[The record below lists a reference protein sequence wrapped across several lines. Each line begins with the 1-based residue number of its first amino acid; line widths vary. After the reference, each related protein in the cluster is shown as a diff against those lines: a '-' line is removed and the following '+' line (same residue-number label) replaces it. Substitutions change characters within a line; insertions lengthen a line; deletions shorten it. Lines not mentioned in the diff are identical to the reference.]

1 MSRSRKTKKKAI
13 RTRPSTN
20 QLRRTFFGKKFPVL
34 HPCGYCGIVSRYEMD
49 HIIAF
54 AKHGSNSKANLTPS
68 CERCNRTKS
77 KKTLLQWFRGLTTR
91 KLNKII
97 QHNKGNKSSFAKKIK
112 ETHMKQNNMTRK
124 APYLKKPQFD
134 EIRPRLCEQQRQGG
148 RLLQSKV
155 LGLAR
160 QTSVSVL
167 RQLRKQHGLERQTSV
182 SVLRQLRTQRLF
194 ASENH
199 VVRLLHS
206 SLNN

>member
-20 QLRRTFFGKKFPVL
+20 QLRRTFFGKNFPVL

-124 APYLKKPQFD
+124 GSIPQEASVRRNSAPIMRTTKTRWPAAAKQSARTCAANKRKRSEAAKKA
-134 EIRPRLCEQQRQGG
+134 
-148 RLLQSKV
+148 
-155 LGLAR
+155 AR
-160 QTSVSVL
+160 T
-167 RQLRKQHGLERQTSV
+167 RAANKRKRSEAAKKAA
-182 SVLRQLRTQRLF
+182 RTR
-194 ASENH
+194 AANKRKRS
-199 VVRLLHS
+199 
-206 SLNN
+206 